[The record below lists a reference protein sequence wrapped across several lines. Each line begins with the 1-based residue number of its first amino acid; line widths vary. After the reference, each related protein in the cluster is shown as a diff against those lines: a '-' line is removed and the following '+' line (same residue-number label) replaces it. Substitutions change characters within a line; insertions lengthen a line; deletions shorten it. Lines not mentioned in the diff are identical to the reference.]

1 MNQAEYFQANQVDGE
16 LTDTQTMHMLGLPE
30 GDTTKVDSSVP
41 AAAAEP
47 VAPVAEVAKV
57 DPVQAPAAEKQPVI
71 LAKDG
76 VHTIPFEKLEEARQ
90 DGQQWKKTATD
101 LQAQVETYAAQ
112 LAEFKAKT
120 EAGVKATE
128 PAPVA
133 GTEEVDF
140 GDYSDE
146 AIRAAVEK
154 LVDMRVQAA
163 TAGIESKIAT
173 TLEPIQKQ
181 KAVDALDEHF
191 SAIANAHADFE
202 TVVVSKEM
210 TDWIEKQ
217 PSFVRDGYKAVI
229 EKGTAPQVIELLDS
243 YKQSTGMP
251 AAAATGKPDVAAAAK
266 AAIDKAQSKPPTSLT
281 EIPSGSAVAHDPAE
295 AIQQM
300 SGAGLMSMFENKTPE
315 QINALLARS
324 L

>member
-1 MNQAEYFQANQVDGE
+1 MNQAEYFLANQVDGE
-16 LTDTQTMHMLGLPE
+16 LTEAQTLQMLGMPE
-30 GDTTKVDSSVP
+30 GDTPTGDSGEPDTTSDAKP
-41 AAAAEP
+41 A
-47 VAPVAEVAKV
+47 AEVAKV

-90 DGQQWKKTATD
+90 DGQQWKKTATE

-120 EAGVKATE
+120 DAGVKATE
-128 PAPVA
+128 PTPVA
-133 GTEEVDF
+133 GMEEVDF

-163 TAGIESKIAT
+163 TAALETRFAS
-173 TLEPIQKQ
+173 TLEPIQQKQ
-181 KAVDALDEHF
+181 ALTATEEHF
-191 SAIANAHADFE
+191 SAIANKHPDFE
-202 TVVVSKEM
+202 AVVLSDEM
-210 TDWIEKQ
+210 TSWIDKQ

-243 YKQSTGMP
+243 YKQSTGKP
-251 AAAATGKPDVAAAAK
+251 AAVTTVQTGVAAAAK
-266 AAIDKAQSKPPTSLT
+266 AAIDKAQSKPPMSLT
-281 EIPSGSAVAHDPAE
+281 DIPSGSTAAHDPAE
-295 AIQQM
+295 AMLEM
-300 SGAGLMSMFENKTPE
+300 SEAGLMNMFDGKTPE
-315 QINALLARS
+315 QINALLVRS
-324 L
+324 I